1 MFKFLV
7 TLQNRTYCIP
17 ILGNENVHLYLL
29 DMSNPKKVYEFA
41 TEFKQSGKP
50 LNVLVN
56 NAGCLANQRTVN
68 EYNLEV
74 NFVTNT
80 LGTYILTESLI
91 ELLQTQVNP
100 QVITVTSG
108 KYVNFT
114 NFNFMDPFL
123 EQGLAA

>member
-1 MFKFLV
+1 
-7 TLQNRTYCIP
+7 
-17 ILGNENVHLYLL
+17 
-29 DMSNPKKVYEFA
+29 MSNPKKVYEFA
-41 TEFKQSGKP
+41 NEFKKSRRS

-56 NAGCLANQRTVN
+56 NAGCMTNQMTLN

-74 NFVTNT
+74 NFATNT

-108 KYVNFT
+108 KYVIFK
-114 NFNFMDPFL
+114 NFNFIATSN
-123 EQGLAA
+123 E